1 MSGATISLLT
11 AAALLLAA
19 IPALLTLFNLKVF
32 LPAPEQRRACNEP
45 GVGGSRSESAYPR
58 LESEAFAAPG
68 GLGRLRDAEHDR
80 TLPRV
85 AVLVPARNEA
95 AAIEP
100 CVRAILASR
109 DVDLEVVVLDDAST
123 DGTDAIV
130 RQLAEKDTRVRLV
143 RGRPLPSGWC
153 GKQHACAQ
161 LAEAAAYDTWVF
173 LDTDVLLS
181 PDAVGRCVA
190 FLDASQASLV
200 SGFPRQVTG
209 SFLEWL
215 LLPLIHFVLL
225 GFLPIARS
233 RLDNSPGLAAGCGQ
247 LFITSRGDYLRA
259 GGHTAIR
266 ASLHDGIKLP
276 RAFRRV
282 GLRTDIFDATD
293 IASCRMYTRSLDVW
307 KGLSKNATEGIGS
320 PTTIL
325 PFTIFLA
332 GGQILPWVLAGW
344 GLSTGWQGWPA
355 WAVALACSA
364 VGLSALP
371 RILEAVRFRQSL
383 TSVLSHPLGILV
395 FLAIQWVALVR
406 RLLGLQTSWRGRSLA
421 PQ

>member
-1 MSGATISLLT
+1 MSSLAISLLT
-11 AAALLLAA
+11 VAALLLAA

-32 LPAPEQRRACNEP
+32 LPASKQGRVFEEP
-45 GVGGSRSESAYPR
+45 
-58 LESEAFAAPG
+58 
-68 GLGRLRDAEHDR
+68 
-80 TLPRV
+80 
-85 AVLVPARNEA
+85 AVSVMVPARNEA

-109 DVDLEVVVLDDAST
+109 DVELEVVVLDDAST

-130 RQLAEKDTRVRLV
+130 RQLAEQDARVRLI

-161 LAEAAAYDTWVF
+161 LAEAATHETWVF
-173 LDTDVLLS
+173 LDTDVRLS
-181 PDAVGRCVA
+181 PDAVRRCVA
-190 FLDASQASLV
+190 FLDASRASLV
-200 SGFPRQVTG
+200 SGFPRQMTG

-233 RLDNSPGLAAGCGQ
+233 RMDNSPGLAAGCGQ
-247 LFITSRGDYLRA
+247 LFITRRGDYLRA

-276 RAFRRV
+276 RAFRRA

-320 PTTIL
+320 PATII
-325 PFTIFLA
+325 PFTILLA
-332 GGQILPWVLAGW
+332 GGQMLPWVLVAW
-344 GLSTGWQGWPA
+344 GLATGWQGWPA
-355 WAVALACSA
+355 WTVAAAVVAVALS
-364 VGLSALP
+364 SLP
-371 RILEAVRFRQSL
+371 RILAAGRFRQSF
-383 TSVLSHPLGILV
+383 TSVLAHPLGILV
-395 FLAIQWVALVR
+395 FLAIQWVALGR

>member
-1 MSGATISLLT
+1 MSVATISLLT
-11 AAALLLAA
+11 VAALLLAA

-32 LPAPEQRRACNEP
+32 LRAPEQGGAFEEP
-45 GVGGSRSESAYPR
+45 AVS
-58 LESEAFAAPG
+58 
-68 GLGRLRDAEHDR
+68 
-80 TLPRV
+80 
-85 AVLVPARNEA
+85 VLVPARNEA

-123 DGTDAIV
+123 DGTDEIV
-130 RQLAEKDTRVRLV
+130 RQFAGNDPRVRLV
-143 RGRPLPSGWC
+143 RGRPLPTGWC

-161 LAEAAAYDTWVF
+161 LAEAATHETWVF

-181 PDAVGRCVA
+181 PDAVRRCVA

-200 SGFPRQVTG
+200 SGFPRQMTG

-233 RLDNSPGLAAGCGQ
+233 RIDNSPGLAAGCGQ
-247 LFITSRGDYLRA
+247 LFITRRGDYLRS
-259 GGHTAIR
+259 GGHAAIR

-276 RAFRRV
+276 RAFRRA

-320 PTTIL
+320 PGTIV
-325 PFTIFLA
+325 PFTILLA
-332 GGQILPWVLAGW
+332 GGQILPWVLVAW
-344 GLSTGWQGWPA
+344 GLATGWQGWPA
-355 WAVALACSA
+355 WTVAAAVIAVALS
-364 VGLSALP
+364 SLP
-371 RILEAVRFRQSL
+371 RILEAGRFRQSV
-383 TSVLSHPLGILV
+383 TSVLAHPLGILV
-395 FLAIQWVALVR
+395 FLAIQWVALGR
-406 RLLGLQTSWRGRSLA
+406 RLLGLQTSWRGRSLT

>member
-1 MSGATISLLT
+1 MSSLAVSLLT
-11 AAALLLAA
+11 VTALLLAA
-19 IPALLTLFNLKVF
+19 VPALLTLFNLKVF
-32 LPAPEQRRACNEP
+32 LPAPEQGGRMNKP
-45 GVGGSRSESAYPR
+45 GVS
-58 LESEAFAAPG
+58 
-68 GLGRLRDAEHDR
+68 
-80 TLPRV
+80 
-85 AVLVPARNEA
+85 VLVPARNEA

-130 RQLAEKDTRVRLV
+130 RQLAEQDARVRLV

-161 LAEAAAYDTWVF
+161 LAEAASHDTWVF
-173 LDTDVLLS
+173 LDTDVRLS
-181 PDAVGRCVA
+181 PEAVRRCVA
-190 FLDASQASLV
+190 FLDASRASLV

-233 RLDNSPGLAAGCGQ
+233 RIDNSPGLAAGCGQ
-247 LFITSRGDYLRA
+247 LFVTRRDDYLRA

-276 RAFRRV
+276 RAFRRA
-282 GLRTDIFDATD
+282 GLCTDIFDATD

-307 KGLSKNATEGIGS
+307 RGLSKNATEGIGS
-320 PTTIL
+320 PATIV
-325 PFTIFLA
+325 PFTILLA
-332 GGQILPWVLAGW
+332 GGQVLPWVLVGW
-344 GLSTGWQGWPA
+344 GLATGWQGWPA
-355 WAVALACSA
+355 WTVPVALVAVALS
-364 VGLSALP
+364 SLP
-371 RILEAVRFRQSL
+371 RVLDATRFHQSF
-383 TSVLSHPLGILV
+383 TSVLAHPLGIAV
-395 FLAIQWVALVR
+395 FLAIQWVALGR

>member
-1 MSGATISLLT
+1 MSSLAISLLT
-11 AAALLLAA
+11 VAALLLAA

-32 LPAPEQRRACNEP
+32 LPALEQ
-45 GVGGSRSESAYPR
+45 GGRMNKPAVS
-58 LESEAFAAPG
+58 
-68 GLGRLRDAEHDR
+68 
-80 TLPRV
+80 
-85 AVLVPARNEA
+85 VLVPARNEA

-109 DVDLEVVVLDDAST
+109 DVELEVIVLDDAST

-130 RQLAEKDTRVRLV
+130 RQLAEQDARVRLI

-161 LAEAAAYDTWVF
+161 LAEAATHETWVF
-173 LDTDVLLS
+173 LDTDVRLS
-181 PDAVGRCVA
+181 PDAVRRCVA

-209 SFLEWL
+209 SFLEWM

-233 RLDNSPGLAAGCGQ
+233 RMDNSPGLAAGCGQ
-247 LFITSRGDYLRA
+247 LFITRRGDYLRA

-276 RAFRRV
+276 RAFRRA

-320 PTTIL
+320 PATIV
-325 PFTIFLA
+325 PFTILLA
-332 GGQILPWVLAGW
+332 GGQVLPWVLVAW
-344 GLSTGWQGWPA
+344 GLATGWQGWPA
-355 WAVALACSA
+355 WTVAAAVVAVALS
-364 VGLSALP
+364 SLP
-371 RILEAVRFRQSL
+371 RILAAGRFRQSV
-383 TSVLSHPLGILV
+383 TSVLAHPLGILV
-395 FLAIQWVALVR
+395 FLAIQWVALGR

>member
-1 MSGATISLLT
+1 MSGAAISLLT
-11 AAALLLAA
+11 VTALLLAA

-32 LPAPEQRRACNEP
+32 LPAPEQGGVLRAPPE
-45 GVGGSRSESAYPR
+45 
-58 LESEAFAAPG
+58 
-68 GLGRLRDAEHDR
+68 
-80 TLPRV
+80 LPRNAGCREGSLNASDLRSPSRDGHEGRAPREAV
-85 AVLVPARNEA
+85 SVLVPARNEA
-95 AAIEP
+95 AAIER

-123 DGTDAIV
+123 DGTDEIV
-130 RQLAEKDTRVRLV
+130 HQLAEQDSRVRLV
-143 RGRPLPSGWC
+143 RGRPLPPGWC

-161 LAEAAAYDTWVF
+161 LAEAAAHNTWVF
-173 LDTDVLLS
+173 LDTDVLLA

-190 FLDASQASLV
+190 FLDASRASLI

-233 RLDNSPGLAAGCGQ
+233 RMDNSPGLAAGCGQ
-247 LFITSRGDYLRA
+247 LFITRRGDYLRA

-276 RAFRRV
+276 RAFRRA

-320 PTTIL
+320 PATIL
-325 PFTIFLA
+325 PFTILLA
-332 GGQILPWVLAGW
+332 GGQILPWVLVAW
-344 GLSTGWQGWPA
+344 GIITGWRGWPA
-355 WAVALACSA
+355 WAVPVALVA
-364 VGLSALP
+364 VVLSFLP
-371 RILEAVRFRQSL
+371 RLLEAARFRQSFA
-383 TSVLSHPLGILV
+383 SVLAHPVGIAL
-395 FLAIQWVALVR
+395 FLAIQWVALGR
-406 RLLGLQTSWRGRSLA
+406 RLLGLQTSWRGRSLT